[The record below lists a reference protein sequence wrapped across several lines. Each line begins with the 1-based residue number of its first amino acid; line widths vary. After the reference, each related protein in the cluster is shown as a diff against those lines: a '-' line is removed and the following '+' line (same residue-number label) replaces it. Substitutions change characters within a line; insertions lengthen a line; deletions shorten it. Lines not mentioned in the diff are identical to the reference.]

1 MIRRPGSIR
10 RVRDLGCPPVRGR
23 IFSTATFRRS
33 FERLR
38 LPTAAPVPGAA
49 HRLADQSA
57 PVQEHRPLGRLLS
70 RRRCTPSA
78 VRVPGRPRRWPGRR
92 RPAAFGEESTPP
104 RLRFGKTPPVVYS
117 LRVAMRRRRAV
128 AQFGSALDWGSRGRG
143 FKSRQPDHR
152 LQPGRLT
159 QTGPGRAS
167 TPLRN
172 RISRFSAEIP
182 AHPRKIP

>member
-10 RVRDLGCPPVRGR
+10 GFGVPAACRLGRT
-23 IFSTATFRRS
+23 FSTAAFRRS

-38 LPTAAPVPGAA
+38 LPTAAPAPGAA

-57 PVQEHRPLGRLLS
+57 PVQEHRPLGRPLS

-143 FKSRQPDHR
+143 FKSRQPDQRKDPYSQESADLFSERNFAAR
-152 LQPGRLT
+152 LNTFLQHSLY
-159 QTGPGRAS
+159 
-167 TPLRN
+167 
-172 RISRFSAEIP
+172 
-182 AHPRKIP
+182 